1 MKKILLAALAAACFL
16 TSCKDEEPK
25 IDISY
30 EKALMDKHWILT
42 DLKVNPDVNVPTNT
56 WTSTFGSI
64 PPCVKDNKWYFPSKS
79 DLTIFEHWA
88 KCTASDPDSRSLFYT
103 IQNEKTIK
111 IYSNKANV
119 EGSIIVQGDFKLVD
133 INTFTIDERKQV
145 NATVTSST
153 IYTYSK
159 EE

>member
-1 MKKILLAALAAACFL
+1 MKKILLATIGAALFL
-16 TSCKDEEPK
+16 TSCEDEPK
-25 IDISY
+25 INISY

-42 DLKVNPDVNVPTNT
+42 DVKVNSNVKVPTNT

-64 PPCVKDNKWYFPSKS
+64 PPCVKDNKWYFPSTS
-79 DLTIFEHWA
+79 DLSVFEHWT
-88 KCTASDPDSRSLFYT
+88 KCSPSDPDLRSLFYN
-103 IQNEKTIK
+103 IQNENYIK

-119 EGSIIVQGDFKLVD
+119 DGSIVVKGDFKLVD
-133 INTFTIDERKQV
+133 IKTFTIDERKDV
-145 NATVTSST
+145 SSTFTTST